1 MEESVMFV
9 ITHSRWNK
17 MFDDAKHVSKGVQ
30 FVKPRWLFK
39 CKDEGKMVELGE
51 YRIEKYT

>member
-1 MEESVMFV
+1 MGGEVMLV

-17 MFDDAKHVSKGVQ
+17 MFEDAMDVSEGVV

-39 CKDEGKMVELGE
+39 CKDEGRMVAYGDCKVE
-51 YRIEKYT
+51 RK